1 MRKSSEGFTLIEV
14 LLAVLI
20 GGLILS
26 SIYGVFSS
34 VSGVTQRLEK
44 EGEQYHKVRIFFD
57 RIGGELSSLRL
68 TPIGTQGILT
78 SGTTLDGE
86 VFLEFNTE
94 LVSPLLAQ
102 YGGISRVRYELR
114 TVEEKKTLYRS
125 EQVLLADLAS
135 AEPLPFIDGLT
146 SFNVRYY
153 NQGRWQDIWQGRLP
167 PQQVEISLEVEVD
180 GRSIPFRSS
189 FVLPGVK
196 G

>member
-44 EGEQYHKVRIFFD
+44 EGEQFHKVRIFFD

-68 TPIGTQGILT
+68 APIGTQGILT

-135 AEPLPFIDGLT
+135 VEPLPFIEGLT

-153 NQGRWQDIWQGRLP
+153 NQGRWQDIWQGRFP